1 MTNPAPHTAEEAS
14 PAELKRGSIRLLVM
28 LLALALLVVP
38 LIRELPLGQ
47 TTRTGILAWL
57 LVALAF
63 YWMYAGLG
71 YKALLLVQLLLF
83 SAAAALLTTK
93 AGLVLVGIDRLSILR
108 RSAKD
113 LILLGA
119 ACAAVNMV
127 MMLVGVARRKDLA
140 RGGTAK

>member
-1 MTNPAPHTAEEAS
+1 MTGPGPHTAEEAT
-14 PAELKRGSIRLLVM
+14 PAELRRGSIRLFLM

-38 LIRELPLGQ
+38 LIRELPLGP

-108 RSAKD
+108 RTAYW

-119 ACAAVNMV
+119 ACAAVNLV
-127 MMLVGVARRKDLA
+127 MMLFGLA
-140 RGGTAK
+140 RKKDASKK